1 MLKKN
6 TTYIFINFL
15 NTLYLNVHFNNML
28 YFFMIFYH
36 SNDFIIIL
44 LRTNNLIIKKYITYN
59 FMFILLPSYNYI
71 YFKKFTG
78 IGGFVFFCVCDFLK
92 YCHIKNIES
101 KLIIFTHKFK
111 LNIFDIH
118 IMIKFIKKKYFFLL

>member
-59 FMFILLPSYNYI
+59 FMFILLPSYNFI
-71 YFKKFTG
+71 SKNSQELA
-78 IGGFVFFCVCDFLK
+78 VLFFLCVCDFLK

-118 IMIKFIKKKYFFLL
+118 IMIKFIKKNIFFLL

>member
-44 LRTNNLIIKKYITYN
+44 LHTNNLIIKKYITYK
-59 FMFILLPSYNYI
+59 FMFILSPSYNFI
-71 YFKKFTG
+71 SKNSLDLA
-78 IGGFVFFCVCDFLK
+78 VLFF
-92 YCHIKNIES
+92 
-101 KLIIFTHKFK
+101 
-111 LNIFDIH
+111 
-118 IMIKFIKKKYFFLL
+118 FIV

>member
-59 FMFILLPSYNYI
+59 FMFILLPRGRQLVWRKIAHSGQFSSKRVLVFWSNIYI
-71 YFKKFTG
+71 NLDEF
-78 IGGFVFFCVCDFLK
+78 
-92 YCHIKNIES
+92 
-101 KLIIFTHKFK
+101 
-111 LNIFDIH
+111 
-118 IMIKFIKKKYFFLL
+118 

>member
-36 SNDFIIIL
+36 SNDFIGSAEQ
-44 LRTNNLIIKKYITYN
+44 R
-59 FMFILLPSYNYI
+59 PPHS
-71 YFKKFTG
+71 
-78 IGGFVFFCVCDFLK
+78 GFFNDTK
-92 YCHIKNIES
+92 IER
-101 KLIIFTHKFK
+101 K
-111 LNIFDIH
+111 
-118 IMIKFIKKKYFFLL
+118 